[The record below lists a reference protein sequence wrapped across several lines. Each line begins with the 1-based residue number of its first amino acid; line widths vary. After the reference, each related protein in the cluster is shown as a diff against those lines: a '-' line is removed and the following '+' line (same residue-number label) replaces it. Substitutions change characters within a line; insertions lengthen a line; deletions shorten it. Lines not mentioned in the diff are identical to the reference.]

1 MRSRCTLHESLG
13 ADAKKPYAPPML
25 VGILDALLAEDEA
38 IRAVAVF
45 DDLGSLVVHT
55 NVAEFDEEAFL
66 RIVRAWRAASSDVS
80 PARELRIEGP
90 DHAFVARAVGPA
102 LVAADCDTAAP
113 LGRIALR
120 LRLLHDPIL
129 GALP

>member
-1 MRSRCTLHESLG
+1 
-13 ADAKKPYAPPML
+13 ML

-55 NVAEFDEEAFL
+55 DVAGFDEEAFL
-66 RIVRAWRAASSDVS
+66 GVVRAWRSANSAADAWS
-80 PARELRIEGP
+80 ELRLERP
-90 DHAFVARAVGPA
+90 DRAFVARTVGPA
-102 LVAADCDTAAP
+102 LVAADVDASAP